1 MRGGL
6 PVPPARPTSRA
17 ITRTSTDRPVLA
29 PTSAPAS
36 GTPQRLTVV
45 AVFTIGAVG
54 PIRLI
59 RIIRLIGF
67 TRAFVHALPA
77 LRNGVV
83 PAVLRLTPAQRIG
96 WGAAPRAGEGAVEVP
111 SARVAVVHDAGRLSS
126 APVTFLDP
134 AVKVL

>member
-1 MRGGL
+1 
-6 PVPPARPTSRA
+6 
-17 ITRTSTDRPVLA
+17 VLA

-54 PIRLI
+54 LIRLI
-59 RIIRLIGF
+59 RLIRLIGF
-67 TRAFVHALPA
+67 TRAVVHALPA